1 MTRSVGRRGSASG
14 PPAGNRSSPLKW
26 AFGLAAM
33 ALLVAAGGVSVFY
46 FNPVNIGMT
55 LARQGLD
62 RSGLEQATVEA
73 PRGPMVYWS
82 GGYGKPIVVLHG
94 IGNQA
99 GSWAKLAADMA
110 VMTRVMVPDLPG
122 HGDSDPLGGALSLQD
137 LVDGV
142 GVLVQKESPD
152 QPVTLMGNAF
162 GGWVAL
168 RYAVQHPERVER
180 LILLNPFVA
189 YEELERAPLVPEDRE
204 QAAALVRAMS
214 PGNAPTPAGFVLD
227 DLVETIQNGAT
238 PRVLSGLRPAD
249 TLSDAELA
257 GLDLPVLILW
267 GGEDK
272 ILPVEHGERLAQ
284 RLPQASFEVLDGC
297 GHIPQ
302 QQCPRELVKRLVE
315 IFPTA
320 PQHLLDA
327 PSQTP

>member
-1 MTRSVGRRGSASG
+1 MTRAVGRPGKASSH
-14 PPAGNRSSPLKW
+14 RSSPLKW
-26 AFGLAAM
+26 VFGLTAM
-33 ALLVAAGGVSVFY
+33 ALLVAAAGVSVFY
-46 FNPVNIGMT
+46 FNPVSIGMS

-62 RSGLEQATVEA
+62 RMGLEQHTVEA
-73 PRGPMVYWS
+73 PRGPMVYWA
-82 GGYGKPIVVLHG
+82 GGAGKQIVLLHG

-99 GSWAKLAADMA
+99 GSWAKLAADVA
-110 VMTRVMVPDLPG
+110 VMAEVVVPDLPG

-142 GVLVQKESPD
+142 DALVQKESD
-152 QPVTLMGNAF
+152 GRPVTLMGNAL

-180 LILLNPFVA
+180 LILLNPFTA
-189 YEELERAPLVPEDRE
+189 YGQLEHVQLIPEDRE
-204 QAAALVRAMS
+204 QAADLVRAMS

-227 DLVETIQNGAT
+227 DLIETIQQGAT
-238 PRVLSGLRPAD
+238 PRVLSGLRPTD
-249 TLSDAELA
+249 TLSEAELT
-257 GLDLPVLILW
+257 GIDVPVLILW

-272 ILPVEHGERLAQ
+272 ILPVEHGERLASL
-284 RLPQASFEVLDGC
+284 LPQASFEVLEGC

-320 PQHLLDA
+320 PQLIEA
-327 PSQTP
+327 P

>member
-1 MTRSVGRRGSASG
+1 MARSVGRRGGAAG
-14 PPAGNRSSPLKW
+14 TPAGNRSSPLKW

-33 ALLVAAGGVSVFY
+33 ALMVAAAGVSVFY
-46 FNPVNIGMT
+46 FNPVSIGMT

-62 RSGLEQATVEA
+62 RSGLEQHTVEA

-82 GGYGKPIVVLHG
+82 GGYGKPMMVLHG

-110 VMTRVMVPDLPG
+110 VMTQVMVPDLPG

-142 GVLVQKESPD
+142 EALVLKESPD
-152 QPVTLMGNAF
+152 QPVTLMGNAL

-168 RYAVQHPERVER
+168 RYAMQHPERVER
-180 LILLNPFVA
+180 LVLLNPMVA
-189 YEELERAPLVPEDRE
+189 YDELERVQLVPEDRE
-204 QAAALVRAMS
+204 QAAALVGAMS

-227 DLVETIQNGAT
+227 DLIETIQNGAT
-238 PRVLSGLRPAD
+238 PRVLAGLRPTD
-249 TLSDAELA
+249 SLSDAELA
-257 GLDLPVLILW
+257 TLDLPVLILW

-272 ILPVEHGERLAQ
+272 ILPAEHGERLAGL
-284 RLPQASFEVLDGC
+284 LPQASFVVLEGC

-320 PQHLLDA
+320 PQLQDA
-327 PSQTP
+327 P